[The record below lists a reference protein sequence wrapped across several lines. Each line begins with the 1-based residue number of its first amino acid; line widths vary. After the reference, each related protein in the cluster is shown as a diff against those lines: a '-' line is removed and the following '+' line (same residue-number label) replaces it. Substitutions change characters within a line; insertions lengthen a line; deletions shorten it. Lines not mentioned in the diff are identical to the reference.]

1 MHKPVMFPYIDEQY
15 VYLLLNATLEV
26 FKKTAVQHSA
36 VQFMDV
42 NGINKTLLGGGA
54 AIHQKVHG
62 QPHPG

>member
-1 MHKPVMFPYIDEQY
+1 MHKPVMFPHIDEQY

-26 FKKTAVQHSA
+26 FKKQLFNILQSSSL
-36 VQFMDV
+36 DV

-62 QPHPG
+62 QPHLG